1 MIKKFLIEDL
11 FTLTNNPQLDKQYF
25 TFNKNAPFPYF
36 TRTENNNGILGKV
49 EYLDEEHKIPG
60 NSLAVG
66 MISMK
71 FHYMKN
77 DFYAGQF
84 TKTAI
89 PKFKN
94 FNEQIALYF
103 ISVLNKK
110 SEYYRSLLVRDFEN
124 AFLKTEIDLPS
135 SDGINPDFEFID
147 SYISELEQERISEL
161 NKYLKTTGL
170 NDYKLN
176 AEDFEL
182 INKKVLYK
190 QYKVRDL
197 FNIHPTKTYGMNNSY
212 LLTKYGKFPVVANT
226 STNNGIG
233 GYSNLEPNEKGGIIT
248 FSDTT
253 TADSIF
259 YQPNDFIG
267 YGHVQGMYPYSNSWS
282 EKSLQY
288 FMTVFKKVA
297 LSKNFDYANKFN
309 RKLALDFIVSLPTSD
324 GINLDYDYMEKY
336 IRVIEKL
343 TIKNVVEY
351 KDKVIDITKKVCNQ

>member
-1 MIKKFLIEDL
+1 MIH
-11 FTLTNNPQLDKQYF
+11 N
-25 TFNKNAPFPYF
+25 
-36 TRTENNNGILGKV
+36 
-49 EYLDEEHKIPG
+49 
-60 NSLAVG
+60 
-66 MISMK
+66 
-71 FHYMKN
+71 
-77 DFYAGQF
+77 
-84 TKTAI
+84 
-89 PKFKN
+89 
-94 FNEQIALYF
+94 
-103 ISVLNKK
+103 
-110 SEYYRSLLVRDFEN
+110 
-124 AFLKTEIDLPS
+124 
-135 SDGINPDFEFID
+135 
-147 SYISELEQERISEL
+147 ISELEQERISEL

-176 AEDFEL
+176 DEDIEL
-182 INKKVLYK
+182 INKKVLFK
-190 QYKVRDL
+190 QYKVCDL
-197 FNIHPTKTYGMNNSY
+197 FDIHPTKTYGINNSY
-212 LLTKYGKFPVVANT
+212 LLTKNGKFPVVANT

-267 YGHVQGMYPYSNSWS
+267 YSHVQGMYPYSNSWS

-309 RKLALDFIVSLPTSD
+309 RKLALDFIVSLPTLD

-351 KDKVIDITKKVCNQ
+351 KDEIINLTKQVCN